1 MEALEK
7 PLLEF
12 KRFGRQIYRMIE
24 LRAKE
29 RGIEFMAGPQGQ
41 VLYFVS
47 QRDKK
52 GIQTFIRDIEC
63 ELDISKSVASNLM
76 KRMEKNGTI
85 ILKVSKTDKRAK
97 IVQLTKIA
105 QDRIK
110 EIQAFFDEIDQCILQ
125 GVSEKELEIFVL
137 VMGKFHQNIKKLEKG
152 EYDV

>member
-1 MEALEK
+1 MEK

-41 VLYFVS
+41 VIYFVS

-97 IVQLTKIA
+97 IIQLTNVA
-105 QDRIK
+105 QDSLK
-110 EIQAFFDEIDQCILQ
+110 EIQDFFDEVDQCILQ
-125 GVSEKELEIFVL
+125 GVSEKELEIFAL
-137 VMGKFHQNIKKLEKG
+137 VMSKFHQNIEKLES
-152 EYDV
+152 EDANV

>member
-1 MEALEK
+1 MEK

-12 KRFGRQIYRMIE
+12 KRFGRQIYRMVE

-76 KRMEKNGTI
+76 KRMEKSGTI
-85 ILKVSKTDKRAK
+85 ILKV
-97 IVQLTKIA
+97 IA

-137 VMGKFHQNIKKLEKG
+137 VMEKFYQNIKKLEKG

>member
-1 MEALEK
+1 MEK

-41 VLYFVS
+41 VIYFVS

-63 ELDISKSVASNLM
+63 ELDISKSVAS
-76 KRMEKNGTI
+76 MEKNGTI

-97 IVQLTKIA
+97 IIQLTNVA
-105 QDRIK
+105 QDSLK
-110 EIQAFFDEIDQCILQ
+110 EIQDFFDEVNQCILQ
-125 GVSEKELEIFVL
+125 GVSEKELEIFAL
-137 VMGKFHQNIKKLEKG
+137 VMEKFHQNIEKLES
-152 EYDV
+152 EDANV

>member
-1 MEALEK
+1 MEK

-29 RGIEFMAGPQGQ
+29 RGIEFMAGPQGP

-125 GVSEKELEIFVL
+125 GVSEKELEIFAL

>member
-1 MEALEK
+1 MEK

-29 RGIEFMAGPQGQ
+29 RGIEFMAGPQGH

-52 GIQTFIRDIEC
+52 GIQTFIRDIEY

-97 IVQLTKIA
+97 IVQLTNIA

-125 GVSEKELEIFVL
+125 GVSEKELEIFAL
-137 VMGKFHQNIKKLEKG
+137 VMEKFHQNIKKLEKG